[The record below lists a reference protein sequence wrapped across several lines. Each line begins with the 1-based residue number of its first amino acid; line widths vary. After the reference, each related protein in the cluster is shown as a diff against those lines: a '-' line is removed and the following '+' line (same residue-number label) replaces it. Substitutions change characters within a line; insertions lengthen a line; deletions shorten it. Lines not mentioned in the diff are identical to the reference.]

1 MNFGRQ
7 IAQTGAFVFEDPL
20 LPTID
25 LDSRQALFLNRVA
38 SDVTG
43 AYARFPGGFVI
54 PDIASAEVSAGFSPL
69 FPVMIALFYELS
81 GLRAA
86 LLVAPLFAILSVC
99 AVYVAAAR
107 LGSTRTGLVAASVLA
122 LSLPQIWFAKFS
134 MPAVVAE
141 FFVWAG
147 LVTLFVSLDR
157 PHPLLSG
164 VAGWLL
170 GLATLAKFDLLA
182 VLPVSILAVWTAHLF
197 SGSRRR
203 RQHLVYFSAFFAI
216 PICHY
221 AIHLLVFPSHYV
233 LFLEHTLRT
242 SYPVELFGQLVGNR
256 PAVILV
262 VMVSGLLALLI
273 GRAAKGRI
281 KAVLA
286 SRAWAWLLLALL
298 LGYSVNDVVTA
309 DNRLWETVPWL
320 GWYLSWPI
328 LALLPVAVLALCLRQ
343 TGHTTYD
350 LRLACLLLLLGSACL
365 HYLYDPHEP
374 TEHIWSIRRFLPVV
388 ILTILV
394 LVALAVVDVLNRI
407 RRPHRW
413 WVSGTVIAA
422 LLGLV
427 VQPSIPILGKPL
439 WGQALDTSK
448 ELATLFPDRPVV
460 LVSPELAGTH
470 IQTSLAYLH
479 DVDAILV
486 TREYANPARKV
497 LERVIVTMLE
507 HGRRVCVLLGAE
519 GFHFEAPSLLLSSP
533 RALNVDL
540 LTLETTRSRVPAAV
554 GVRSTAMTVF
564 QATLRTTSKTTTLHV
579 GTVAEDTLFQLRGFY
594 GAETDPDVGTFRWSG
609 AVATIVIPAESKI
622 RLVLGGGR
630 PEGVAPATVTIS
642 VDGQARIRDVV
653 LPNTATT
660 VTLANPRAVDGGR
673 TTITIE
679 STVFNP
685 GELALSDDGRSLGVM
700 LYRVEFADTRR

>member
-1 MNFGRQ
+1 MDSS
-7 IAQTGAFVFEDPL
+7 IA
-20 LPTID
+20 
-25 LDSRQALFLNRVA
+25 
-38 SDVTG
+38 
-43 AYARFPGGFVI
+43 
-54 PDIASAEVSAGFSPL
+54 
-69 FPVMIALFYELS
+69 
-81 GLRAA
+81 
-86 LLVAPLFAILSVC
+86 
-99 AVYVAAAR
+99 
-107 LGSTRTGLVAASVLA
+107 GSTRLASKYSAISEFPKGRKYLISLSFRGKASVRPAQVGGFAVNIVIHGSTAVRGRGDLVAYRWA
-122 LSLPQIWFAKFS
+122 LWKLTAPWTHRTRPPHLGKRCAFS
-134 MPAVVAE
+134 TSSTGPFPSNHSRKTPKGPKIAL
-141 FFVWAG
+141 G
-147 LVTLFVSLDR
+147 NPDR
-157 PHPLLSG
+157 P
-164 VAGWLL
+164 
-170 GLATLAKFDLLA
+170 
-182 VLPVSILAVWTAHLF
+182 
-197 SGSRRR
+197 
-203 RQHLVYFSAFFAI
+203 
-216 PICHY
+216 
-221 AIHLLVFPSHYV
+221 
-233 LFLEHTLRT
+233 
-242 SYPVELFGQLVGNR
+242 
-256 PAVILV
+256 
-262 VMVSGLLALLI
+262 
-273 GRAAKGRI
+273 
-281 KAVLA
+281 
-286 SRAWAWLLLALL
+286 
-298 LGYSVNDVVTA
+298 
-309 DNRLWETVPWL
+309 
-320 GWYLSWPI
+320 
-328 LALLPVAVLALCLRQ
+328 
-343 TGHTTYD
+343 
-350 LRLACLLLLLGSACL
+350 
-365 HYLYDPHEP
+365 
-374 TEHIWSIRRFLPVV
+374 
-388 ILTILV
+388 
-394 LVALAVVDVLNRI
+394 DVLNRI

-486 TREYANPARKV
+486 TREYANPAL

-507 HGRRVCVLLGAE
+507 HGRRVFVLLGAE